1 MCPRPPKTKR
11 VPWGVLQAV
20 QPIQMQHASGVTAS
34 CASVPCISHFFYL
47 TLLSA
52 ILSPYIV
59 SFYCSVLYTA
69 LPLATL
75 EARRR
80 TRIHLSAL
88 ANQSPPR
95 LAIPPARG
103 LQRSRAQY
111 RDTRR
116 IEQLVRLQ
124 KEEYQGLK
132 RRYDDE
138 NDLSVS
144 IQNIEHE
151 FRAIKI

>member
-1 MCPRPPKTKR
+1 MCR
-11 VPWGVLQAV
+11 V
-20 QPIQMQHASGVTAS
+20 
-34 CASVPCISHFFYL
+34 YL
-47 TLLSA
+47 TFLSYFTVSV
-52 ILSPYIV
+52 IH

-124 KEEYQGLK
+124 KEEYQGLQ

-138 NDLSVS
+138 NDLVKKPLLKTTSR
-144 IQNIEHE
+144 I
-151 FRAIKI
+151 